1 MEKYAYETLA
11 FDRGSVREKD
21 KNGFLHVKISPLTRV
36 QVAPYYGREIPGYEK
51 LGLSRDKIYYGYR
64 PESELKKESTIN
76 SVNGIPIQLRHHA
89 DFADN
94 PAKDTRIGATGTEAE
109 FKTPFLMN
117 SLHFFDKKAID
128 LIESD
133 AMKELSLAYRYT
145 PDFNSPGEI
154 NGQKYDF
161 TMRDLSGN
169 HLALVEKGR
178 AGHEVLVYD
187 SEINPGGIMD
197 DMALDGMSLEQLKK
211 LVGKVAAAID
221 KLQAGEKP
229 EKAKEVITET
239 EEEEVVS
246 DKCGGGKKAGKVAT
260 DKCGPKKVKAA
271 KDTDTV
277 EEEETAE
284 IETEDKKEKPV
295 SRKEEKAEPEL
306 AEGEEIVKVEEVRK
320 PKFKKAEEEEETE
333 EEIEEPETEEESE
346 EEEAEETEVEEDE
359 QEVEEIEEVEEVE
372 EKPAKK
378 GNQGMRSDLA
388 ALKAAGLESAPNAVK
403 HAFISG
409 YKSYARRLAEKNAA
423 EENKGMASDNAPDEK
438 AIRTKI
444 ISEYKAAQEVKPVLG
459 EIDVAAYDSAED
471 IYQAAC
477 NKLDL
482 RCDKVSA
489 RDVYQNF
496 RKRKTETKKTAVVR
510 CSGSLG
516 KFLND

>member
-1 MEKYAYETLA
+1 MDNYTYETLV

-51 LGLSRDKIYYGYR
+51 LGLDRDKIYYGYR
-64 PESELKKESTIN
+64 PEEELKKTDTIN

-89 DFADN
+89 DFADK
-94 PAKDTRIGATGTEAE
+94 PAKDTRIGATGTEATY
-109 FKTPFLMN
+109 KTPYLMN

-133 AMKELSLAYRYT
+133 AMKELSLAYRYR
-145 PDFNSPGEI
+145 PDFQSSGEI

-187 SEINPGGIMD
+187 SDIKPKGGLMD
-197 DMALDGMSLEQLKK
+197 NLALDGMSLDQLKK

-229 EKAKEVITET
+229 EKEKEVITET
-239 EEEEVVS
+239 EEEKEVVT
-246 DKCGGGKKAGKVAT
+246 DKCGGKKAVAA
-260 DKCGPKKVKAA
+260 DKCGTKKAA
-271 KDTDTV
+271 KDTETV

-284 IETEDKKEKPV
+284 LETDKKPKKSEVKP
-295 SRKEEKAEPEL
+295 SRPEKEEEEL
-306 AEGEEIVKVEEVRK
+306 AEGEEIVKVEDVRK
-320 PKFKKAEEEEETE
+320 PAKDKKP
-333 EEIEEPETEEESE
+333 EIVKEDETEEESE
-346 EEEAEETEVEEDE
+346 EVETEEESEDFEESEEDIEETP
-359 QEVEEIEEVEEVE
+359 
-372 EKPAKK
+372 KKK

-388 ALKAAGLESAPNAVK
+388 ALKAAGLDSAPEAVK
-403 HAFISG
+403 RAFVAG
-409 YKSYARRLAEKNAA
+409 YKSAAFREKEKFKDEEEKEMATDSSEIEQNIRAEIMA
-423 EENKGMASDNAPDEK
+423 EF
-438 AIRTKI
+438 
-444 ISEYKAAQEVKPVLG
+444 KAAQEVKSVLG
-459 EIDVAAYDSAED
+459 EIDVGAYDSAED

-489 RDVYQNF
+489 KDVYHNF
-496 RKRKTETKKTAVVR
+496 RKRSKTNIQKAAVTK
-510 CSGSLG
+510 CSGLG

>member
-246 DKCGGGKKAGKVAT
+246 DKCGGGKKAGKVAS
-260 DKCGPKKVKAA
+260 DKCGPKKAKAA

-295 SRKEEKAEPEL
+295 SRKEEKADPEL

-320 PKFKKAEEEEETE
+320 PKGKKVEAEVEEEETE
-333 EEIEEPETEEESE
+333 EETEEPETEEEEESE

-359 QEVEEIEEVEEVE
+359 QEVEEVE

-388 ALKAAGLESAPNAVK
+388 ALKAAGLESAPDTVK
-403 HAFISG
+403 HAFVSG

-438 AIRTKI
+438 AIRAKVI
-444 ISEYKAAQEVKPVLG
+444 AEYKAAQEVKPVLG

-496 RKRKTETKKTAVVR
+496 RKRKTETKKTAVVQ